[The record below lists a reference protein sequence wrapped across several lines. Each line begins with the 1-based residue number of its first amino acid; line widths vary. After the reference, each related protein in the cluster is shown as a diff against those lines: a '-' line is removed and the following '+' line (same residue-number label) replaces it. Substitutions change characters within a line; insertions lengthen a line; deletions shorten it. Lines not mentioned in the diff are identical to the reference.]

1 MPLPYNISESF
12 TITDSHDIVYARQ
25 RGKDIAQNMGF
36 NITKQ
41 TFIAT
46 AISELAR
53 NILEYAKKGS
63 IKICSIEKEDEKGKD
78 KKNGIE
84 IVANDEGRGI
94 QYIEEALQDGFT
106 TSGSLG
112 SGLPG
117 TKRLMDE
124 FKIESVYGKGTKIT
138 VRKWV

>member
-1 MPLPYNISESF
+1 MPVPHNISESF

-25 RGKDIAQNMGF
+25 RGKDIARDMGF
-36 NITKQ
+36 NLTKQ

-53 NILEYAKKGS
+53 NILEYAKTGN
-63 IKICSIEKEDEKGKD
+63 IKIRSIEKEEDKGR
-78 KKNGIE
+78 NGIE
-84 IVANDEGRGI
+84 IVANDEGHGI
-94 QYIEEALQDGFT
+94 QYIEEALQDGFS

-138 VRKWV
+138 ARKWV

>member
-1 MPLPYNISESF
+1 MPMPHNISELF
-12 TITDSHDIVYARQ
+12 TITDSHDIIYARR
-25 RGKDIAQNMGF
+25 RGMDIAKKMGF
-36 NITKQ
+36 NLTKQ

-53 NILEYAKKGS
+53 NILEYAKKGT
-63 IKICSIEKEDEKGKD
+63 IRIRSIEKEEEGG
-78 KKNGIE
+78 KNGIE
-84 IVANDEGRGI
+84 IVANDEGHGI
-94 QYIEEALQDGFT
+94 QYIEEALQDGFS
-106 TSGSLG
+106 TSGGLG

>member
-1 MPLPYNISESF
+1 MPMPHNISELF
-12 TITDSHDIVYARQ
+12 TITDSHDIIYARR
-25 RGKDIAQNMGF
+25 RGMDIAQKMGF
-36 NITKQ
+36 NLTKQ

-53 NILEYAKKGS
+53 NILQYAKKGT
-63 IKICSIEKEDEKGKD
+63 IRIRSIEKEEEVG
-78 KKNGIE
+78 KNGIE

-94 QYIEEALQDGFT
+94 QYIEEALQDGFS

>member
-1 MPLPYNISESF
+1 MPMPHNISELF
-12 TITDSHDIVYARQ
+12 TITDSHDIIYARQ
-25 RGKDIAQNMGF
+25 HGMDIAQKMGF
-36 NITKQ
+36 NLTKQ

-53 NILEYAKKGS
+53 NILEYAKKGT
-63 IKICSIEKEDEKGKD
+63 IRIRSIEKEEEDG
-78 KKNGIE
+78 KNGIE

-94 QYIEEALQDGFT
+94 QYIEEALQDGFS
-106 TSGSLG
+106 TSGGLG

-117 TKRLMDE
+117 TKRLMDD

-138 VRKWV
+138 VIKWV